1 MKKCKYC
8 KDFNEEKEDIQ
19 ITQLEIGTD
28 GYYNY
33 ECPIKYCPNCGM
45 MLRKYKIKQDNR
57 HRFDD

>member
-1 MKKCKYC
+1 MKCKYC
-8 KDFNEEKEDIQ
+8 KDFNEEKEDMQ
-19 ITQLEIGTD
+19 IVKLEIGTD

-45 MLRKYKIKQDNR
+45 ILEKYKIKQNNK